1 MTVLALN
8 SSLIVC
14 SQPPGDANY
23 DRVRMDLYKRSASG
37 PASGSGSTPTTPTGA
52 ARKAALLAALQP
64 LTIQSTPRSSFTS
77 HSPSPTNTS
86 ASGPYS
92 PPRASSGTGG
102 EVSGAG
108 AGFGRTAPSAAR
120 QSSSAATGIAI
131 HQSNLSLTPPSQVPA
146 SASGS
151 RMPPAGWT
159 PASDGAA
166 PTSSTSDAPRSRL
179 SPTRRSIERR
189 QMLITSLFPRAS
201 ISVQDSTGIPNMQL
215 PPAEEAHRSGA
226 QDATSAQVHHSE
238 HTTAR
243 TAGRYHPAHD
253 AAQEQKSTTD
263 SSPSQVGSSSE
274 DDADSEASD
283 SDDSGS
289 YGYGDGGEEDDDAV
303 ETRTNPRVSQYS
315 NPRYDRITGQGAAA
329 EGEVD
334 ENCSGSSDDSGGEDP
349 VAVEEQQAGS
359 TSPGADDEQPM
370 GNVLH
375 AHHRDY
381 QAHRH
386 EHFAPRGSA
395 SEPTYAGAVRD
406 SRRSEHHVPRVSAQS
421 SHPSSGHTVAETGP
435 TRPQRAAL
443 SESDEG
449 GDFFENMKKF
459 LDRFQESQLI
469 DISDSELDGEQRLQ
483 EIAQRAAQAA
493 MASKHTKQARS
504 GTAEGHTKKAT
515 SKGKK
520 TTESK
525 TSRKGSTKA
534 RGK

>member
-1 MTVLALN
+1 
-8 SSLIVC
+8 
-14 SQPPGDANY
+14 
-23 DRVRMDLYKRSASG
+23 
-37 PASGSGSTPTTPTGA
+37 
-52 ARKAALLAALQP
+52 
-64 LTIQSTPRSSFTS
+64 
-77 HSPSPTNTS
+77 
-86 ASGPYS
+86 
-92 PPRASSGTGG
+92 
-102 EVSGAG
+102 
-108 AGFGRTAPSAAR
+108 
-120 QSSSAATGIAI
+120 
-131 HQSNLSLTPPSQVPA
+131 
-146 SASGS
+146 
-151 RMPPAGWT
+151 
-159 PASDGAA
+159 
-166 PTSSTSDAPRSRL
+166 
-179 SPTRRSIERR
+179 
-189 QMLITSLFPRAS
+189 MLITSLFPRAS

-215 PPAEEAHRSGA
+215 PPAEVAQRSGA
-226 QDATSAQVHHSE
+226 QDATSTQVNQSG

-243 TAGRYHPAHD
+243 TAGRYHPAHV
-253 AAQEQKSTTD
+253 AAQEQKSTTE
-263 SSPSQVGSSSE
+263 SSANEGGSSSE

-283 SDDSGS
+283 SDDAES
-289 YGYGDGGEEDDDAV
+289 YGYGDGDEEDDDAV
-303 ETRTNPRVSQYS
+303 ETRANPSVSQYS
-315 NPRYDRITGQGAAA
+315 HPRYDRITGQGVAA
-329 EGEVD
+329 EGEVN

-381 QAHRH
+381 QEHRQQ
-386 EHFAPRGSA
+386 HFVPRDSA
-395 SEPTYAGAVRD
+395 TEPTYAGALRD
-406 SRRSEHHVPRVSAQS
+406 SRRFEHHVPRVSAQS
-421 SHPSSGHTVAETGP
+421 SQPSSGHTAAETGP

-493 MASKHTKQARS
+493 MAGKHAKQARG
-504 GTAEGHTKKAT
+504 GTAEDTKKAT
-515 SKGKK
+515 SKAKK

>member
-1 MTVLALN
+1 ME
-8 SSLIVC
+8 
-14 SQPPGDANY
+14 
-23 DRVRMDLYKRSASG
+23 LYKRSASG
-37 PASGSGSTPTTPTGA
+37 PASGSGSAPSTPTGA

-92 PPRASSGTGG
+92 PPRASTGAGG

-120 QSSSAATGIAI
+120 PSSSTATGIAT
-131 HQSNLSLTPPSQVPA
+131 HQSHLSLTPPSQVPA
-146 SASGS
+146 SSSAS
-151 RMPPAGWT
+151 RVPPAGWT
-159 PASDGAA
+159 PASDAA
-166 PTSSTSDAPRSRL
+166 DPSSSASDAPRSRL

-215 PPAEEAHRSGA
+215 PPAEDAHRSGA
-226 QDATSAQVHHSE
+226 QDATSTEVSRSE

-253 AAQEQKSTTD
+253 AAQEQKSTTE
-263 SSPSQVGSSSE
+263 SSANEVGSSSE

-283 SDDSGS
+283 SDDAVS
-289 YGYGDGGEEDDDAV
+289 YGYGEGDEEDEDALQ
-303 ETRTNPRVSQYS
+303 TRANPSVSQYS
-315 NPRYDRITGQGAAA
+315 HPRYDRITGQDAAA

-334 ENCSGSSDDSGGEDP
+334 ENCSECSEDSGGEDP
-349 VAVEEQQAGS
+349 VALEEQQAGS
-359 TSPGADDEQPM
+359 TSPGADDEQPV

-421 SHPSSGHTVAETGP
+421 SRPSSGHTAAETGP
-435 TRPQRAAL
+435 IRPQRAAL

-493 MASKHTKQARS
+493 MANKHAKQARGS
-504 GTAEGHTKKAT
+504 TAEGYTKKAT
-515 SKGKK
+515 SKGKGNK
-520 TTESK
+520 ESK
-525 TSRKGSTKA
+525 TARKGYTKA